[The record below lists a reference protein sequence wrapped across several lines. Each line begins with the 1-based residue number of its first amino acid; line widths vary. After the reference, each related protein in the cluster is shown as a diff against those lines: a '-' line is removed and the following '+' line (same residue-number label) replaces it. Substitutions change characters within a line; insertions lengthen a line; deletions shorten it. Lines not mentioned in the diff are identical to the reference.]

1 MTKIKLILSLVV
13 FIVFSNTINAQ
24 LGGVH
29 NYSDSSY
36 ISPRDMKQQSDFMGN
51 KGSFPSK
58 PRDQW
63 QFGIF
68 AGYPYVDGD
77 CATTFKGLGKGLQAY
92 SYGFGISLRKAMG
105 YVFSVRGSFAY
116 YNMLGLDYQPNSNF
130 NNSQVIR
137 NLYENAPRG
146 YIHNHRTM
154 AFTPSLEGLVS
165 LSNIMFHT
173 KQKRWNIYGLFG
185 YGALIYN
192 TKMNM
197 MKPDGSSYATEFQEV
212 ANAYT
217 SGVKRVKLRAML
229 REKLDG
235 SYETMADVN
244 DRRPGLNKNWHLR
257 HCFTSGVGIEYRMG
271 KR

>member
-116 YNMLGLDYQPNSNF
+116 YNM
-130 NNSQVIR
+130 
-137 NLYENAPRG
+137 
-146 YIHNHRTM
+146 
-154 AFTPSLEGLVS
+154 
-165 LSNIMFHT
+165 
-173 KQKRWNIYGLFG
+173 
-185 YGALIYN
+185 
-192 TKMNM
+192 
-197 MKPDGSSYATEFQEV
+197 
-212 ANAYT
+212 
-217 SGVKRVKLRAML
+217 
-229 REKLDG
+229 
-235 SYETMADVN
+235 
-244 DRRPGLNKNWHLR
+244 
-257 HCFTSGVGIEYRMG
+257 
-271 KR
+271 